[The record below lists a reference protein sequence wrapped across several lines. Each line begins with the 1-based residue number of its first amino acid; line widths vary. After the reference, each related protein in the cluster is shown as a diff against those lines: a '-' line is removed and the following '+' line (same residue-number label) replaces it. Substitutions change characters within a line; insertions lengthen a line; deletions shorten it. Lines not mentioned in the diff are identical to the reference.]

1 MDLANGETYILLD
14 GEGKVVCLEDD
25 KLIYKNLSEIKHISD
40 AFTFWNYNLEDLERF
55 INSFGTFKKDENLF
69 KSLNLSEIT
78 FLEIKEEEDGSII
91 FC

>member
-40 AFTFWNYNLEDLERF
+40 AFTFWNCNLEDLERF